1 LEIASKIDVPI
12 AFLLYDW
19 EVGEQKKAIP
29 LKSIFILRQQP
40 TMHST
45 TKFWKKDSEEIP
57 TNSKVKPRSENNSS
71 VLLVAHD

>member
-1 LEIASKIDVPI
+1 LEIASKNDIPI

-19 EVGEQKKAIP
+19 EEGEQNKSIL

-45 TKFWKKDSEEIP
+45 AKYSKKDLKR
-57 TNSKVKPRSENNSS
+57 NSHEFKIQTVQQK
-71 VLLVAHD
+71 